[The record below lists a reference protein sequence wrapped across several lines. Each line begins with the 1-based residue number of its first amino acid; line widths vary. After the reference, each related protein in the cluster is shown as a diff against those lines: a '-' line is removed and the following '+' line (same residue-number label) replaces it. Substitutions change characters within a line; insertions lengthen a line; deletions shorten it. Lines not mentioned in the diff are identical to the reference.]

1 MRSPLPTLHPTTV
14 PVTLSG
20 HSEATA
26 KGSGSSAYI
35 QLLLLK
41 KNLLS
46 RARRHASNTKDKIPR
61 NELVRTGKTD
71 RKQKNTLKN
80 RKVRLNK

>member
-41 KNLLS
+41 KKPAFKS
-46 RARRHASNTKDKIPR
+46 K
-61 NELVRTGKTD
+61 KT
-71 RKQKNTLKN
+71 RQQHK
-80 RKVRLNK
+80 R